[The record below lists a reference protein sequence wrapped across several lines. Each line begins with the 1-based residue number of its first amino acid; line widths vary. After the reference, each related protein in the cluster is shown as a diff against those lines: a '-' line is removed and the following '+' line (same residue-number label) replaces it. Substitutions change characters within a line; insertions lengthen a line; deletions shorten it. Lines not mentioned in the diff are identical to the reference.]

1 MPADVQDRDTKDLI
15 ERGRAEVKDI
25 NAQLDEIT
33 RSGFVDRDGGHNVD
47 PRARKEFKKLLDKAE
62 AVHGDIAMLER
73 KGQLDQWLDGP
84 AGAPAALGPKDGQV
98 PQQVEGKTLGQ
109 RFVESKEF
117 KAHRDSG
124 FMDSPFNV
132 DNVELTAEFKDVHSG
147 SIGQVQHPGFGSVQ
161 RQPMVQ
167 APMRSYR
174 VRDLFP
180 AMNTN
185 AVMIEYIEE
194 QGFVATGDNAA
205 APVPERSGTEG
216 VDATF
221 GLKPKSNINFEIK
234 TTPIRTI
241 AHWVPASRNVL
252 DDEPQLRGIID
263 TRLLYGLRLV
273 EDEQILLGDGT
284 GQNLL
289 GLLNTPGIQVFPGGG
304 YVPPA
309 GETYVDAIRRATTR
323 VVLAEYEPT
332 GVVVHPYDWER
343 MELTK
348 ASDNTYI
355 VAGSV
360 TDGATKRLWQL
371 PVVASPAQPEGT
383 ALVGAFGLAAQVFD
397 RMASTIRTAD
407 QHTDFFVRNA
417 LVVLAE
423 QRLGLAVYRPE
434 AMVKVNLPTAVP

>member
-1 MPADVQDRDTKDLI
+1 MPETLDRDTKDLI
-15 ERGRAEVKDI
+15 DRGRAEVKDI
-25 NAQLDEIT
+25 NAKLDEIT
-33 RSGFVDRDGGHNVD
+33 RSGWVDNSGSHHVD
-47 PRARKEFKKLLDKAE
+47 PKARKEFKTLLDKAE
-62 AVHGDIAMLER
+62 AAYGDIALLER
-73 KGQLDQWLDGP
+73 KGALDKWLDAP
-84 AGAPAALGPKDGQV
+84 AGTPAALGAGAEQAPR
-98 PQQVEGKTLGQ
+98 PMEGKTLGQ
-109 RFVESKEF
+109 RFIESKEF
-117 KAHRDSG
+117 KGHRDSG
-124 FMDSPFNV
+124 FMDSAFNI
-132 DNVELTAEFKDVHSG
+132 DDVELTAEFKDVHTG
-147 SIGQVQHPGFGSVQ
+147 SIGATSHPGFGEVRRS
-161 RQPMVQ
+161 PMVQ

-180 AMNTN
+180 TMNTN

-194 QGFVATGDNAA
+194 QGFLASGDNAA
-205 APVPERSGTEG
+205 APVSERSGTEG

-289 GLLNTPGIQVFPGGG
+289 GLLNTPGIQVFPGAG
-304 YVPPA
+304 YVVPA
-309 GETYVDAIRRATTR
+309 NESYVDAIRRAATR

-332 GVVVHPYDWER
+332 GIVVHPYDWER

-348 ASDNTYI
+348 ATDGTYI

-360 TDGATKRLWQL
+360 TSGADKRLWQL

-397 RMASTIRTAD
+397 RMASNIRTAD
-407 QHTDFFVRNA
+407 QHADFFIRNA
-417 LVVLAE
+417 MVVLAE

-434 AMVKVNLPTAVP
+434 AMVKVNLPAAV